1 MSGALTLLLAAIGS
15 IIIAY
20 LLRSIPTGYLAGKVL
35 RGIDIREHGSRSTG
49 ATNVLRT
56 LGKGPAAVVLAIDI
70 AKGAAA
76 VGFAQWLAAQLSVD
90 GAAWIVALA
99 GLTALLGH
107 ARSVW
112 LRFSGGKS
120 AATGLGVLLALAWR
134 VGFGAAMVFG
144 VTLALVRIVSLGSI
158 LAALTA
164 MVLGLA
170 LGVARAVSAAA
181 GRRRDI
187 CDRAASGQHGAAT
200 EWHGAAARAEE
211 RRDRAA
217 RPGRVKRTVAVRSRA
232 CAIAGRS
239 RFA

>member
-1 MSGALTLLLAAIGS
+1 VSGALTLLLAAIGA
-15 IIIAY
+15 IMIAY
-20 LLRSIPTGYLAGKVL
+20 LLGSIPTGYLTGKVL

-76 VGFAQWLAAQLSVD
+76 VGFAQWLTAQLSLE
-90 GAAWIVALA
+90 GSAWIVALA
-99 GLTALLGH
+99 GLAALLGH

-120 AATGLGVLLALAWR
+120 AATGLGVLLALSWP

-144 VTLALVRIVSLGSI
+144 VTLAFVRIVSLGSI

-170 LGVARAVSAAA
+170 LGLPVPYLLLLAA
-181 GRRRDI
+181 GGIYVIVRHRANMARLLNGTEPRLGQKSLETGPRDQ
-187 CDRAASGQHGAAT
+187 GG
-200 EWHGAAARAEE
+200 
-211 RRDRAA
+211 
-217 RPGRVKRTVAVRSRA
+217 
-232 CAIAGRS
+232 
-239 RFA
+239 